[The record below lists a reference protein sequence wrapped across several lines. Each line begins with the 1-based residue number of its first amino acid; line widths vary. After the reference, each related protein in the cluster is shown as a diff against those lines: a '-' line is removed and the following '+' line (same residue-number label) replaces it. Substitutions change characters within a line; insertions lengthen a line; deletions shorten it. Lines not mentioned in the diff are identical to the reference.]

1 VPTGQ
6 NDIIDD
12 FDGTVLD
19 PTMQP
24 GTGAGDVITALQWST
39 TAGPLQVTLSGS
51 YQIETT
57 NDFDYRFGNEIIA
70 AATASHAFGKVIP
83 SLQVKLWNR
92 PRNIFVEDDVPS
104 TGGTILYV
112 NAGLRY
118 QSAEGL
124 GLYGFFLAPAYR
136 DVNDA
141 QLAPRYSML
150 VGFSKV
156 F

>member
-1 VPTGQ
+1 
-6 NDIIDD
+6 
-12 FDGTVLD
+12 
-19 PTMQP
+19 
-24 GTGAGDVITALQWST
+24 
-39 TAGPLQVTLSGS
+39 
-51 YQIETT
+51 
-57 NDFDYRFGNEIIA
+57 
-70 AATASHAFGKVIP
+70 
-83 SLQVKLWNR
+83 VKLWNR